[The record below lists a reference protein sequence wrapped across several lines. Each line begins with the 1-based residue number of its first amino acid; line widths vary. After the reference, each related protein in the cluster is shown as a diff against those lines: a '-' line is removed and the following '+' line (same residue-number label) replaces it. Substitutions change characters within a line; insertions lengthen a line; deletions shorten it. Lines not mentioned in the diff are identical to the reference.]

1 MVKFKYIKYAL
12 LAVLLIVISFIVI
25 FFNNSNKK
33 TIIETNPIGT
43 NSDEEYLFNVDS
55 SPYDVLITV
64 LNDDKAKIEKLPL
77 TKDLIEKYKTEKL
90 NSDDRFVNF
99 YYNQTNDET
108 WYNIRDLKE
117 NEYEIFADGKQ
128 DDKYVLIYHMDVD
141 GYFVKSIK
149 LIETIQLADTN
160 GEPTEESKYIFDET
174 NYEWLL
180 RVAMYPQEYDEATKR
195 VYGIPSEITRR
206 NIGLTDNF
214 IKKYGYENDII
225 QYDANISFRPETG
238 SSYDDR
244 IITFSIIKDYQ
255 NKEIK
260 YKYRFYLDNKNYL
273 DDVELI
279 EQDDIVNKPVEKLK
293 YSGSIIDYVV
303 VKNSDWS
310 VCPFSE
316 KFLSKYN
323 SNDGLFPNYDFSYLK
338 IENVNNDVVNK
349 KLDKLFVRLYDK
361 NNKYKKCLFNFIWN
375 DKKEVDDI
383 LIYMIP
389 EDKLELSNEEQYKL
403 AFN

>member
-12 LAVLLIVISFIVI
+12 LAVLLIVVSFIVI

-117 NEYEIFADGKQ
+117 NEYEIFADGEQ

-225 QYDANISFRPETG
+225 QYDANIGFRPETG

-244 IITFSIIKDYQ
+244 IITFSI
-255 NKEIK
+255 
-260 YKYRFYLDNKNYL
+260 RL
-273 DDVELI
+273 
-279 EQDDIVNKPVEKLK
+279 
-293 YSGSIIDYVV
+293 
-303 VKNSDWS
+303 
-310 VCPFSE
+310 CCC
-316 KFLSKYN
+316 
-323 SNDGLFPNYDFSYLK
+323 
-338 IENVNNDVVNK
+338 K
-349 KLDKLFVRLYDK
+349 K
-361 NNKYKKCLFNFIWN
+361 
-375 DKKEVDDI
+375 
-383 LIYMIP
+383 
-389 EDKLELSNEEQYKL
+389 
-403 AFN
+403 